1 MNLFNRQEIRRYASY
16 NDISGRVDVPS
27 IQRSLDPERVA
38 KIRNHIEQRV
48 LNNKEPIFGAID
60 LCQLDGRYYVID
72 GQHRLKALEED
83 YKATSRQIPF
93 NCVIYHIQSQEEMK
107 DIFVVR
113 NEGVPVPEWVINP
126 PRRVQLL
133 REIENWILLIRCFKN
148 SANTKRPYI
157 NINDFMNRLSR
168 SKLFVLVNT
177 LSEFQQVF
185 NKINQTNYL
194 ICNDSIASGRKNISD
209 AMKRKCVEIGT
220 WIGVDLNMPWFDDTY
235 DMSEFNILLTEVRQT
250 QISATSSV
258 AGLVD
263 SMASTT
269 PIPGSGGPRVDDLD
283 DFEMVVSSSGY
294 PIIR

>member
-16 NDISGRVDVPS
+16 NDINGRVDVPS
-27 IQRSLDPERVA
+27 IQRSLDLERVA

-93 NCVIYHIQSQEEMK
+93 NCVIYHIQSQEEMR

-133 REIENWILLIRCFKN
+133 REIENWIRLIRCFKD
-148 SANTKRPYI
+148 STSTKRPYI

-168 SKLFVLVNT
+168 SKLFVLVKT
-177 LSEFQQVF
+177 LSEFQQIF
-185 NKINQTNYL
+185 NKINQSNYL
-194 ICNDSIASGRKNISD
+194 ICKDSIASGRKNISD
-209 AMKRKCVEIGT
+209 AMKRKCVEIDT
-220 WIGVDLNMPWFDDTY
+220 WIGVDLNMPWFDDAY
-235 DMSEFNILLTEVRQT
+235 DMSEFNILLTEVRRA
-250 QISATSSV
+250 QIAATSSV
-258 AGLVD
+258 ASLAD
-263 SMASTT
+263 SMAPTT
-269 PIPGSGGPRVDDLD
+269 PIQGSGGPRVEDLD

-294 PIIR
+294 PIVR